1 MTMKRSILPLFLLMI
16 FQVTANSQM
25 LKDTVFTYGVDL
37 KPAYKKIAFIEK
49 VRFTSDSSYTCILFD
64 AKTNVIRRKLY
75 YANEIPSAPWEYYD
89 ENGNLTS
96 TRNYVPDEIKIP
108 KIYSAKSECMDS
120 ITIHGLAQEFNNYV
134 VRNIMYPQLAVENN
148 VQGKVIYKF
157 WVDRAGKMTRL
168 AILKSSSRFL
178 TEEAIRLMTT
188 GVPESLIKKIS
199 SPNCDASYTM
209 PMVFKIQQ

>member
-1 MTMKRSILPLFLLMI
+1 MKRIYLSLVLAAISHAAVF
-16 FQVTANSQM
+16 SQM
-25 LKDTVFTYGVDL
+25 LKDTVFTYGTDL
-37 KPAYKKIAFIEK
+37 KPVYKKIVFIEK

-75 YANEIPSAPWEYYD
+75 YTNEIPSAPWEYYD

-96 TRNYVPDEIKIP
+96 TRNYVPDEIEIP
-108 KIYSAKSECMDS
+108 KIYDAKSECMDS
-120 ITIHGLAQEFNNYV
+120 ITMRGLAQEFNNYV

-148 VQGKVIYKF
+148 VQGKVIYRF

-188 GVPESLIKKIS
+188 GAPESLIKKLG